1 MPVPDRKF
9 MSLKYRDRL
18 GGSKSEEAPLSR
30 RRLLA
35 GTAAGVTSALV
46 TTRATA
52 NTLADVPPR
61 EVGANLSG
69 HGERSKFVRL
79 AMLPEAGPGMRNVD
93 PSNAINSK
101 TPLGKLVGAITPT
114 DLHYERS
121 HSGNPDPD
129 PAKHRL
135 LVHGMARKQLV
146 FTVDD
151 LMGMPSITRTVFI
164 ECSGNGWEN
173 WKKADPNITVQNT
186 HGLVSTNEW
195 TGVPLQF
202 LIDLVGKDR
211 RSTWMLAEGADAAG
225 VDRSIPL
232 TEEIM
237 DEAFIAYGQNGEPL
251 RPAHG
256 FPIRL
261 ITPGL
266 EGNLHIKWLRRLKF
280 GDQPWMT
287 RWETDRYT
295 QLLAN
300 GKAMQFQLRMETNSV
315 ITSPSGMME
324 IRSGYQRITGLAWS
338 GHGKVAKVEIRADEG
353 KTWKQAQLSQ
363 PVLPKAQT
371 RFQMDWVW
379 DGKPTKIVSRSTD
392 EKGNIQPDRKSFIA
406 KIGTN
411 ALFHYNAQQT
421 WSIDGDGRVHNAL
434 AKGTLCGCGSHCA
447 PRTSGLRLRFRTS
460 RELGRNQ
467 AVGLRRATGR
477 QGVARRRWHCGAR

>member
-1 MPVPDRKF
+1 MG
-9 MSLKYRDRL
+9 LKDWDRL
-18 GGSKSEEAPLSR
+18 VDSNNEEAPLSR
-30 RRLLA
+30 RRFLA
-35 GTAAGVTSALV
+35 STTAGVASALL
-46 TTRATA
+46 TTQATA
-52 NTLADVPPR
+52 DTLADVPPR
-61 EVGANLSG
+61 EVGADLSG
-69 HGERSKFVRL
+69 HGERSKFVHL
-79 AMLPEAGPGMRNVD
+79 DMLPEAGPGKRNVD
-93 PSNAINSK
+93 PSDAINSK
-101 TPLGKLVGAITPT
+101 APLGKLVGTITPT

-121 HSGNPDPD
+121 HSGNPDLD

-135 LVHGMARKQLV
+135 LVHGMTRKQLV

-151 LMGMPSITRTVFI
+151 LMRMPSITRTVFI
-164 ECSGNGWEN
+164 ECTGNGWEN
-173 WKKADPNITVQNT
+173 WKKADPNLTVQNT

-195 TGVPLQF
+195 TGVPFRF

-237 DEAFIAYGQNGEPL
+237 DEAFVAYGQNGEPL

-324 IRSGYQRITGLAWS
+324 IRPGYQRITGLAWS
-338 GHGKVAKVEIRADEG
+338 GHGKISKVEISTDEG
-353 KTWKQAQLSQ
+353 RTWKQAHLNH

-379 DGKPTKIVSRSTD
+379 DGKPTKIISRSTD
-392 EKGNIQPDRKSFIA
+392 EKGNVQPDRKSFIA
-406 KIGTN
+406 KTGTN
-411 ALFHYNAQQT
+411 ALNHYHAQQT
-421 WSIDGDGRVHNAL
+421 WSIDGDGRVRNAL
-434 AKGTLCGCGSHCA
+434 A
-447 PRTSGLRLRFRTS
+447 
-460 RELGRNQ
+460 
-467 AVGLRRATGR
+467 
-477 QGVARRRWHCGAR
+477 

>member
-1 MPVPDRKF
+1 
-9 MSLKYRDRL
+9 MSLKDWDRL
-18 GGSKSEEAPLSR
+18 VDSNNEEAPLSR
-30 RRLLA
+30 RRFLA
-35 GTAAGVTSALV
+35 STTAGVASALL
-46 TTRATA
+46 TTQATA
-52 NTLADVPPR
+52 DTLTDVPPR
-61 EVGANLSG
+61 EVGADLSG
-69 HGERSKFVRL
+69 HGERSKFVHL
-79 AMLPEAGPGMRNVD
+79 AMLPEAGPGKRNVD
-93 PSNAINSK
+93 PSEAINSK
-101 TPLGKLVGAITPT
+101 APLGKLVGTITPT

-121 HSGNPDPD
+121 HSGNPDLD

-135 LVHGMARKQLV
+135 LVHGMTRKQLV

-151 LMGMPSITRTVFI
+151 LMRMPSITRTVFI
-164 ECSGNGWEN
+164 ECTGNGWEN
-173 WKKADPNITVQNT
+173 WKKADPNLTVQNMY
-186 HGLVSTNEW
+186 GLVSTNEW
-195 TGVPLQF
+195 TGVPLRF

-225 VDRSIPL
+225 VDRSVPL

-266 EGNLHIKWLRRLKF
+266 EGNLNIKWLRRLKF

-324 IRSGYQRITGLAWS
+324 IRPGYQRIMGLAWS
-338 GHGKVAKVEIRADEG
+338 GHGKISKVEISTDEG
-353 KTWKQAQLSQ
+353 RTWKQAHLNH

-379 DGKPTKIVSRSTD
+379 DGKPTKIISRATD
-392 EKGNIQPDRKSFIA
+392 QKDNVQPDRKSFIA
-406 KIGTN
+406 KMGTN

-421 WSIDGDGRVHNAL
+421 WSIDGDGRVRNAL
-434 AKGTLCGCGSHCA
+434 A
-447 PRTSGLRLRFRTS
+447 
-460 RELGRNQ
+460 
-467 AVGLRRATGR
+467 
-477 QGVARRRWHCGAR
+477 

>member
-1 MPVPDRKF
+1 
-9 MSLKYRDRL
+9 MSLKDWDRL
-18 GGSKSEEAPLSR
+18 VDSNNEEAPLSR
-30 RRLLA
+30 RRFLA
-35 GTAAGVTSALV
+35 STTAGVASALL
-46 TTRATA
+46 TTQATA
-52 NTLADVPPR
+52 DTLADVPPR
-61 EVGANLSG
+61 EVGADLSG
-69 HGERSKFVRL
+69 HGERSKFVHL
-79 AMLPEAGPGMRNVD
+79 AMLPEAGPGKRNVD
-93 PSNAINSK
+93 PSDAINSK
-101 TPLGKLVGAITPT
+101 APLGKLVGTITPT

-121 HSGNPDPD
+121 HSGNPDLD

-135 LVHGMARKQLV
+135 LVHGMTRKQLV

-151 LMGMPSITRTVFI
+151 LMRMPSITRTVFI
-164 ECSGNGWEN
+164 ECTGNGWEN
-173 WKKADPNITVQNT
+173 WKKADPNVTVQNT

-195 TGVPLQF
+195 TGVPLRF

-237 DEAFIAYGQNGEPL
+237 DEVFIAYGQNGEPL

-266 EGNLHIKWLRRLKF
+266 EGNLNIKWLRRLKF

-324 IRSGYQRITGLAWS
+324 IRPGYHRITGLAWS
-338 GHGKVAKVEIRADEG
+338 GHGKIAKVEISTDEG
-353 KTWKQAQLSQ
+353 RTWKQAQLNY

-392 EKGNIQPDRKSFIA
+392 DKGNIQPDRKSFIA
-406 KIGTN
+406 KTGTN

-421 WSIDGDGRVHNAL
+421 WSIDGDGRVRNAL
-434 AKGTLCGCGSHCA
+434 A
-447 PRTSGLRLRFRTS
+447 
-460 RELGRNQ
+460 
-467 AVGLRRATGR
+467 
-477 QGVARRRWHCGAR
+477 

>member
-1 MPVPDRKF
+1 
-9 MSLKYRDRL
+9 MSLKDWDRL
-18 GGSKSEEAPLSR
+18 VDSNNEEAPLSR
-30 RRLLA
+30 RRFLA
-35 GTAAGVTSALV
+35 STTAGVASALL
-46 TTRATA
+46 TTQATA
-52 NTLADVPPR
+52 DTLADVPPR
-61 EVGANLSG
+61 EVGAVLSG
-69 HGERSKFVRL
+69 HGERSKFVHL
-79 AMLPEAGPGMRNVD
+79 AMLPEAGPGKRNVD
-93 PSNAINSK
+93 PSEAINSK
-101 TPLGKLVGAITPT
+101 TPLGKLVGTITPT

-121 HSGNPDPD
+121 HSGNPDLD

-135 LVHGMARKQLV
+135 LVHGMTRKQLV

-151 LMGMPSITRTVFI
+151 LMRMPSITRTVFI
-164 ECSGNGWEN
+164 ECTGNGWEN
-173 WKKADPNITVQNT
+173 WKKADPNLTVQNMY
-186 HGLVSTNEW
+186 GLVSTNEW
-195 TGVPLQF
+195 TGVPLRF

-225 VDRSIPL
+225 VDRSVPL

-324 IRSGYQRITGLAWS
+324 IRPGYQRITGLAWS
-338 GHGKVAKVEIRADEG
+338 GHGKISKVEISTDEG
-353 KTWKQAQLSQ
+353 RTWKQAHLNH

-379 DGKPTKIVSRSTD
+379 DGKPTKIISRSTD
-392 EKGNIQPDRKSFIA
+392 EKGNVQPDRKSFIA
-406 KIGTN
+406 KMGTN
-411 ALFHYNAQQT
+411 ALNHYHAQQT
-421 WSIDGDGRVHNAL
+421 WSIDGDGRVRNAL
-434 AKGTLCGCGSHCA
+434 A
-447 PRTSGLRLRFRTS
+447 
-460 RELGRNQ
+460 
-467 AVGLRRATGR
+467 
-477 QGVARRRWHCGAR
+477 

>member
-1 MPVPDRKF
+1 
-9 MSLKYRDRL
+9 MSLKDWDRL
-18 GGSKSEEAPLSR
+18 VDSNNEEAPLSR
-30 RRLLA
+30 RRFLA
-35 GTAAGVTSALV
+35 STTAGVATALV
-46 TTRATA
+46 TTQATA
-52 NTLADVPPR
+52 DTLADVPPR
-61 EVGANLSG
+61 EVGAVLSG
-69 HGERSKFVRL
+69 HGERSKFVDL
-79 AMLPEAGPGMRNVD
+79 AMLPEAGPGKRNVD
-93 PSNAINSK
+93 PNDAINSK
-101 TPLGKLVGAITPT
+101 APLGKLVGTITPT

-121 HSGNPDPD
+121 HSGNPDLD

-135 LVHGMARKQLV
+135 LVHGMTRKQLV

-151 LMGMPSITRTVFI
+151 LMRMPSITRTVFI
-164 ECSGNGWEN
+164 ECTGNGWEN
-173 WKKADPNITVQNT
+173 WKKADPNLTVQNT

-195 TGVPLQF
+195 TGVPLRF

-324 IRSGYQRITGLAWS
+324 IRPGYQRITGLAWS
-338 GHGKVAKVEIRADEG
+338 GHGKISKVEISTDEG
-353 KTWKQAQLSQ
+353 RTWKQAQLNQ

-371 RFQMDWVW
+371 RFQIDWVW

-392 EKGNIQPDRKSFIA
+392 EKGNIQPARKSFIA
-406 KIGTN
+406 KMGTN
-411 ALFHYNAQQT
+411 ALNHYHAQQT
-421 WSIDGDGRVHNAL
+421 WSIGGDGRVRNAL
-434 AKGTLCGCGSHCA
+434 A
-447 PRTSGLRLRFRTS
+447 
-460 RELGRNQ
+460 
-467 AVGLRRATGR
+467 
-477 QGVARRRWHCGAR
+477 

>member
-1 MPVPDRKF
+1 
-9 MSLKYRDRL
+9 MSLKDWDRL
-18 GGSKSEEAPLSR
+18 VDSNNEEAPLSR
-30 RRLLA
+30 RRFLA
-35 GTAAGVTSALV
+35 STTAGVASALL
-46 TTRATA
+46 TTQATA
-52 NTLADVPPR
+52 DTLADVPPR
-61 EVGANLSG
+61 EVGAVLSG
-69 HGERSKFVRL
+69 HGERSKFVHL

-101 TPLGKLVGAITPT
+101 TPLGKLVGTITPT

-121 HSGNPDPD
+121 HSGNPDLD

-135 LVHGMARKQLV
+135 LVHGMTRKQLV

-151 LMGMPSITRTVFI
+151 LMRMPSITRTVFI
-164 ECSGNGWEN
+164 ECTGNGWEN
-173 WKKADPNITVQNT
+173 WKKADPNLTVQNMY
-186 HGLVSTNEW
+186 GLVSTNEW
-195 TGVPLQF
+195 TGVPLRF

-225 VDRSIPL
+225 VDRSVPL

-261 ITPGL
+261 ITPGF

-324 IRSGYQRITGLAWS
+324 IRPGYQRITGLAWS
-338 GHGKVAKVEIRADEG
+338 GHGKISKVEISTDEG
-353 KTWKQAQLSQ
+353 RTWKQAHLNH

-379 DGKPTKIVSRSTD
+379 DGKPTKIISRSTD
-392 EKGNIQPDRKSFIA
+392 EKGNVQPDRKSFIA
-406 KIGTN
+406 KMGTN
-411 ALFHYNAQQT
+411 ALNHYHAQQT
-421 WSIDGDGRVHNAL
+421 WSIDGDGRVRNAL
-434 AKGTLCGCGSHCA
+434 A
-447 PRTSGLRLRFRTS
+447 
-460 RELGRNQ
+460 
-467 AVGLRRATGR
+467 
-477 QGVARRRWHCGAR
+477 